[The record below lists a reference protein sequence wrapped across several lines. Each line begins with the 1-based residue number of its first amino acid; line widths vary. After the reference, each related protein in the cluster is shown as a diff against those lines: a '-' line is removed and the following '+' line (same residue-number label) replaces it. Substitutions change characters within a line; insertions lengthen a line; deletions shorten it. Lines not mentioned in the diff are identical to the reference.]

1 MPKDFLKKSDDKN
14 NFIQDDFRDSSF
26 RYLTDNRG
34 FKLLTN
40 FDNSRTDFYNS
51 VIEEAKKL
59 NIPYVDRL
67 EVRATA
73 YDGKGRLLEGFSCL
87 KLHDPNRE
95 FVDLTEFWRLFDKMS
110 KDIDHV

>member
-73 YDGKGRLLEGFSCL
+73 YDGKGRLLKGFSCL

-95 FVDLTEFWRLFDKMS
+95 FVDLTEFRRLFDKMS